1 MARRYSRRRGRSGS
15 KKPLTQTKQAWLRYK
30 PKEIEMIVVKLA
42 KEGKNAA
49 QIGVALRDIYGVPD
63 VRQAVGKR
71 MGAIIAEKNLTPK
84 LPDDMVALIRRSLA
98 IRKHLEEN
106 KKDMTAKRG
115 MQLTDAKINALAKYY
130 KGTGKVP
137 LEWKYDPVTVKIYV
151 E

>member
-1 MARRYSRRRGRSGS
+1 
-15 KKPLTQTKQAWLRYK
+15 
-30 PKEIEMIVVKLA
+30 MIVVKLA

-49 QIGVALRDIYGVPD
+49 QIGVALRDVYGVPD

-137 LEWKYDPVTVKIYV
+137 LEWKYDPATVKIYV